1 VVLEPVAGGSAWA
14 QVQHK
19 LEGLY
24 GFELVELTAEQ
35 EARIMNWEARSARWK
50 GQVNG
55 AGLWSRIE
63 EVAAHLECKELLAA
77 RTGRKAARMHHIV
90 VLRALILDM

>member
-1 VVLEPVAGGSAWA
+1 MINGSLTEGDTVVLEPVAGGSAWA

-35 EARIMNWEARSARWK
+35 EARY
-50 GQVNG
+50 
-55 AGLWSRIE
+55 
-63 EVAAHLECKELLAA
+63 
-77 RTGRKAARMHHIV
+77 
-90 VLRALILDM
+90 